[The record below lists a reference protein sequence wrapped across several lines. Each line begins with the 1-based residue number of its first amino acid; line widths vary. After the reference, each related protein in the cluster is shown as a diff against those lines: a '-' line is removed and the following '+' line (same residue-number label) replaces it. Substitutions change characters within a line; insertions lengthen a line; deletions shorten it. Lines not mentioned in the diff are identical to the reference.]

1 MFTVLDHLHLSL
13 LKDFIS
19 TGSYVESISEASLV
33 AIEILTSETL
43 KGFYDSIIL
52 LLQIQRTCTSG
63 YCTVVTPSRLI
74 CENDLHHEYFDDN
87 TAEYDWSEWLTSETL
102 LARHY
107 HNPLN
112 HGPKCTPSPIPS
124 RKIPSC
130 PIHPIQFLKEQFNFQ
145 RIEIY

>member
-1 MFTVLDHLHLSL
+1 MIVKIRVLTVLDHVHLSP
-13 LKDFIS
+13 LKDLIS
-19 TGSYVESISEASLV
+19 TGSYVESILEASLV

-87 TAEYDWSEWLTSETL
+87 TAEY
-102 LARHY
+102 
-107 HNPLN
+107 
-112 HGPKCTPSPIPS
+112 G
-124 RKIPSC
+124 
-130 PIHPIQFLKEQFNFQ
+130 
-145 RIEIY
+145 